1 MPTGRALSMATCL
14 DATMDSPPLGV
25 MDSRVDQA
33 VEQIDAKV
41 DEDDERRDHDDEG
54 LHHRNVSRSN
64 GIEDLEPDTGDA
76 EEGFENN
83 VSAEDSGKHQPHRG
97 EDRDHGV

>member
-1 MPTGRALSMATCL
+1 
-14 DATMDSPPLGV
+14 MDSPPLGV

-54 LHHRNVSRSN
+54 LHHRDVSRSN

-76 EEGFENN
+76 EEGFEND
-83 VSAEDSGKHQPHRG
+83 VSSS
-97 EDRDHGV
+97 VIS